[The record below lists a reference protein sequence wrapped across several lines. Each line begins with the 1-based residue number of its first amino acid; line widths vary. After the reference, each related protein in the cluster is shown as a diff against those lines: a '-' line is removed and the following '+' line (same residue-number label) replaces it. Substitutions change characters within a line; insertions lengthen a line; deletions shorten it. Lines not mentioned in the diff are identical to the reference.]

1 MSSSPEPKS
10 DHQKNALEWTV
21 FGLSLALLA
30 GVIGTLIHQAF
41 TVGDEPARLTLQ
53 MGEPLLSHGNVR
65 LPVSVTNEG
74 DLPAISV
81 EIEVT
86 GIVKDEEETST
97 VSFDYVPHRARRH
110 GWVIFP
116 GEVTPSGLSAR
127 VLGYTDP

>member
-1 MSSSPEPKS
+1 MSSPPEPKS
-10 DHQKNALEWTV
+10 RHQKNALEWTV
-21 FGLSLALLA
+21 FGFSLALLA
-30 GVIGTLIHQAF
+30 GVIATLIHQAL
-41 TVGDEPARLTLQ
+41 TVGDEPARLSVQ
-53 MGEPLLSHGNVR
+53 MGEPLLSHGHVR
-65 LPVSVTNEG
+65 LPLTVTNEG

-86 GIVKDEEETST
+86 GIIKGEEETST
-97 VSFDYVPHRARRH
+97 VTFDYVPHSARRH